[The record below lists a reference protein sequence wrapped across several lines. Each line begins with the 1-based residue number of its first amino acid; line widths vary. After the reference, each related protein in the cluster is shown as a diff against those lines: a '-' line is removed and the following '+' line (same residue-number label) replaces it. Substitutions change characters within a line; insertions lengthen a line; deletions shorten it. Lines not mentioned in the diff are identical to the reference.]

1 MDTKTDRF
9 IHSKKYKIHDL
20 ETVNTKE
27 GRKYV
32 LPTGE
37 KYESIT
43 TVLGRDPEKKK
54 SLAEWRK
61 KVGNDE
67 ANRISRVASRR
78 GTAMHNICEDYLNNV
93 IDWDECVMPDA
104 LGLFNSIKTMLDTRI
119 ERVHMQESA
128 LFSHR
133 YKLAGRVDCI
143 AEFTDQDDLLGFPSD
158 KTKLTVIDFKTS
170 MKPKKTE
177 WITDYFRQCAF
188 YSFAFEEM
196 YGILPEQFAI
206 IIAVQDYGNQLF
218 TGKPKEWRE
227 DKFFAERDT
236 Q

>member
-78 GTAMHNICEDYLNNV
+78 GTAMHTICEDYLNN
-93 IDWDECVMPDA
+93 IKDYNECVMPDA
-104 LGLFNSIKTMLDTRI
+104 LIMFNSIKSILDERI
-119 ERVHMQESA
+119 DKVHMQESA
-128 LFSHR
+128 LWSHA

-143 AEFTDQDDLLGFPSD
+143 ADIKDENKDI
-158 KTKLTVIDFKTS
+158 KLTTIDFKTS

-218 TGKPKEWRE
+218 SGKPKEWRE

>member
-1 MDTKTDRF
+1 MFEHT
-9 IHSKKYKIHDL
+9 KKYKIHEL
-20 ETVNTKE
+20 ESVTTEKE
-27 GRKYV
+27 GRRYI

-43 TVLGRDPEKKK
+43 TVLGRNPEKKK

-67 ANRISRVASRR
+67 ANRISRVASKR

-93 IDWDECVMPDA
+93 TSYSKNTMPDA
-104 LGLFNSIKTMLDTRI
+104 LMLFNQIKDVLDERI
-119 ERVHMQESA
+119 RKIHMQESA
-128 LFSHR
+128 LWCHA

-143 AEFTDQDDLLGFPSD
+143 AEMEDEWKIP
-158 KTKLTVIDFKTS
+158 KLTTIDFKTS
-170 MKPKKTE
+170 MKPKKRE

-196 YGILPEQFAI
+196 YGVLPEQFVI
-206 IIAVQDYGNQLF
+206 IIAVQDYGNQIF
-218 TGKPKEWRE
+218 TGEPKDWRNDE
-227 DKFFAERDT
+227 FFVERFDVA
-236 Q
+236 

>member
-1 MDTKTDRF
+1 MF
-9 IHSKKYKIHDL
+9 NHSKKYKIHEL
-20 ETVNTKE
+20 ESITTKE
-27 GRKYV
+27 GRKYI

-61 KVGNDE
+61 KVGNAE
-67 ANRISRVASRR
+67 ANRISRVASTR
-78 GTAMHNICEDYLNNV
+78 GTATHNICENYLNNV
-93 IDWDECVMPDA
+93 SYYDKGVMPDA
-104 LGLFNSIKTMLDTRI
+104 LAMFNQIKEVLDERI
-119 ERVHMQESA
+119 YRIHMQESP
-128 LFSHR
+128 LWSHA

-143 AEFTDQDDLLGFPSD
+143 ADMAEEWRNV
-158 KTKLTVIDFKTS
+158 KLTTIDFKTS
-170 MKPKKTE
+170 MKPKKLE

-196 YGILPEQFAI
+196 YGVLPEQFVI

-218 TGKPKEWRE
+218 TGKPEDWRD
-227 DKFFAERDT
+227 DKFFMERFDVA
-236 Q
+236 